1 MDDIDELIEKAE
13 ELKLDGKE
21 EALERM
27 KRGQMTLRDMYES
40 LKDSATLGSVSK
52 VMSMFPGFNK
62 TLITDFESTEQQWN
76 ATIKKRMVIMDSM
89 NDQGNILLLIQV

>member
-1 MDDIDELIEKAE
+1 
-13 ELKLDGKE
+13 
-21 EALERM
+21 M

-52 VMSMFPGFNK
+52 VMRMFPGFNK
-62 TLITDFESTEQQWN
+62 TLMTESTEQQWN

-89 NDQGNILLLIQV
+89 NDEGNILLLIQVWLKL

>member
-1 MDDIDELIEKAE
+1 MDGIDELIDKAE
-13 ELKLDGKE
+13 ELKLIDGKE
-21 EALERM
+21 EAIERI

-62 TLITDFESTEQQWN
+62 TLMTQSTEQHWN

-89 NDQGNILLLIQV
+89 NDEGTPSYF